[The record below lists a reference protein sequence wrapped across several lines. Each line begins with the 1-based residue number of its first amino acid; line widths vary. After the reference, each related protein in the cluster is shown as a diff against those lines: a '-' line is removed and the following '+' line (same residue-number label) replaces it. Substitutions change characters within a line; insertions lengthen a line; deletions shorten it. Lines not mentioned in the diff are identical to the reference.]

1 MIDSVLELL
10 VIFQTQNAFTKSVY
24 IYMYIDLLC

>member
-10 VIFQTQNAFTKSVY
+10 VIFRTQNAFTKSVFIY
-24 IYMYIDLLC
+24 IEDHNIY